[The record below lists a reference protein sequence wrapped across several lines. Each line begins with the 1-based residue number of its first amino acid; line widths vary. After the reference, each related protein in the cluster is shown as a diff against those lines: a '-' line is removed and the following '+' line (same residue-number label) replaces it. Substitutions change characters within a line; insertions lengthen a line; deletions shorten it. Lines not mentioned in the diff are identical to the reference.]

1 MNPAPSRAR
10 LRACNSIDVPR
21 LDYPLSVRHVCGQTT
36 NRHLTYPVGNSE
48 QKDGG
53 VESRMELLPSGRDAN
68 LQRRVFTVEQILASV
83 LPARRRNGGDDRRA
97 EVSAD
102 AGAQESPGV
111 CLRARLPDKD
121 AGLPDEGALKAAH
134 ESRSAF
140 LRMTTA
146 SLTRGTR

>member
-1 MNPAPSRAR
+1 MNPALSRVR
-10 LRACNSIDVPR
+10 FRACNSIDVPR
-21 LDYPLSVRHVCGQTT
+21 LDYPLSVRHVCGRTT
-36 NRHLTYPVGNSE
+36 NRHLTYPLGNSE

-83 LPARRRNGGDDRRA
+83 LPASRRNGGDDRRA